1 MKFTSRYLKLLGNE
15 KSAPGSIPC
24 IALLHNEKNILPD
37 FLQHYRSLG
46 NVAFFIVDD
55 RSDDGS
61 RELLERQPDVT
72 LFEPEEWSSYKEH
85 KREWRS
91 DLLDSYA
98 DGRWVM
104 VPDLDEHF
112 VYHDMER
119 LDLAGLTG
127 LLEAEGAEALLTIMV
142 DMYADKPL
150 SGHHYAGGGLL
161 EAFPYFD
168 ADTDPVTGYRLLPPA
183 TRFLKK
189 YPTPRILAFGG
200 MRDRLFFS
208 RSSSA
213 AGFQALM
220 LRKYAHMKRP
230 LNPGPFDRFMN
241 SLARRTTRSL
251 FSSEPFVCSKIGL
264 LKWSRGMRFSGGA
277 HAVTARL
284 RTSESIAAFLHF
296 KFTKGV
302 AGIEYIAN
310 RGQHAGEGLY
320 YKQIL
325 HNAELLERSPVFESS
340 VRFVSSASL
349 APLIRKASQDHSDG
363 PLQEA

>member
-1 MKFTSRYLKLLGNE
+1 MTFTSSYLKRVGAE
-15 KSAPGSIPC
+15 KQRAGSIPC

-37 FLQHYRSLG
+37 FLEHYRSLG
-46 NVAFFIVDD
+46 DVAFFIVDD

-61 RELLERQPDVT
+61 RELLEQQPDVT
-72 LFEPEEWSSYKEH
+72 LFEPREHSTYREH

-91 DLLDSYA
+91 ELLDTYA
-98 DGRWVM
+98 DDHWVL

-112 VYHDMER
+112 VFPGMET
-119 LDLAGLTG
+119 LDLGALIA
-127 LLEAEGAEALLTIMV
+127 LLEREGAEALLTIMV

-150 SGHHYAGGGLL
+150 SGHHYEGGGLL

-168 ADTDPVTGYRLLPPA
+168 ADTDPVSGYRLLPPA

-189 YPTPRILAFGG
+189 YPTPPILAFGG

-208 RSSSA
+208 RSSAA
-213 AGFQALM
+213 AGYKALL
-220 LRKYAHMKRP
+220 LRKFAHMKRP
-230 LNPGPFDRFMN
+230 LNPGPLDRIMN
-241 SLARRTTRSL
+241 NLTRRTTRSL

-264 LKWSRGMRFSGGA
+264 LKWGRGMRFSGGA
-277 HAVTARL
+277 HALTATL
-284 RTSESIAAFLHF
+284 RVSESIAAFLHF

-310 RGQHAGEGLY
+310 RGQHAGNGVY

-325 HNAELLERSPVFESS
+325 DNAEVLQRSPVCESS
-340 VRFVSSASL
+340 ARFMSPESL
-349 APLIRKASQDHSDG
+349 APLIRK
-363 PLQEA
+363 